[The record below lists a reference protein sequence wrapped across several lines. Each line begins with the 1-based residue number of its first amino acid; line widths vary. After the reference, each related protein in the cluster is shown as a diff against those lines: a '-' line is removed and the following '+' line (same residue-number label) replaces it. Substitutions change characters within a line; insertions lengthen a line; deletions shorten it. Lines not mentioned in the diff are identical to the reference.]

1 MVAVIFVWGT
11 WTAAAAPGA
20 NIDVGRVVVKP
31 DTPGQTIP
39 ISVSGGEQ
47 IAAVE
52 LYAQIGDGGAFNGG
66 SGVRPAF
73 QGADLVSGTLFQNNN
88 AGQTIDNRGLVIN
101 AGTVTNSGSV
111 PAAGLLARL
120 TVDTTGQTTPQSFA
134 FVLTNVAPNA
144 PGGPFQ
150 TQLLGADA
158 RPAPLSVTNGSIF
171 STYYG
176 DANLDAAVNGV
187 DFALLAGSFG
197 KTGQTWE
204 TGDFNRDG
212 SVNGSDFALLAQ
224 NFGRSHPAALDGAAG
239 GATARDWMA
248 LEAFAADRGVPLSS
262 VPEPGA
268 GAVAL
273 AAAWG
278 LLRRKRR
285 RLGSD

>member
-1 MVAVIFVWGT
+1 MLGT
-11 WTAAAAPGA
+11 WAAAPARGA
-20 NIDVGRVVVKP
+20 DINLGRVVVKP
-31 DTPGQTIP
+31 DTPGQRIGV
-39 ISVSGGEQ
+39 SVSGGEQ
-47 IAAVE
+47 VAAVE

-66 SGVRPAF
+66 SGTRPVF
-73 QGADLVSGTLFQNNN
+73 REVDLVTGTIFQNNN
-88 AGQTIDNRGLVIN
+88 TGQTADNRGLVIN

-111 PAAGLLARL
+111 AAAGLLARL
-120 TVDTTGQTTPQSFA
+120 TVDTTGQTTPQSFP
-134 FVLTNVAPNA
+134 FILTNVAPNA

-158 RPAPLSVTNGSIF
+158 RPVPLSVTNGSIF

-224 NFGRSHPAALDGAAG
+224 NFGRSQPAALDGAAAG
-239 GATARDWMA
+239 VIARDWMA
-248 LEAFAADRGVPLSS
+248 LEAFAANRGVPLSN

-285 RLGSD
+285 RLG